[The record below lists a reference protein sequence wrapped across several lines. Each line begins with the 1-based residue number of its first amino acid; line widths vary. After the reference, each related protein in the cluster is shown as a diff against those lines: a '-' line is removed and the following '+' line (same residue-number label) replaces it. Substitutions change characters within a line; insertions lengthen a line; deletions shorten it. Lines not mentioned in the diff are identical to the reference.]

1 VTALGYHR
9 AGPADAPWLV
19 LGPSLGTTTRLWQ
32 PQLDRLAERFQVLC
46 FDLRGHGRSAVPPGP
61 YRLDDLGWDLVALLD
76 RLGVHRLSYAG
87 VSLGGMI
94 GMWLAAAAPE
104 RVDRLAVRCSS
115 AYLPPAEG
123 WLERAARA
131 RTAGTATLVGFLLTR
146 WFTEEFRLRQPKTV
160 AAVGAMLAGTP
171 DEGYA
176 GCCEAIAA
184 MDLRPTLSGIAA
196 RTLVVAGE
204 NDPAAPPVH
213 SEEIAA
219 GIRDASLVVLPR
231 AAHLANVERA
241 ATVTDLLV
249 AHFGGT
255 ND

>member
-32 PQLDRLAERFQVLC
+32 PQIDRLAERFQVLC
-46 FDLRGHGRSAVPPGP
+46 FDLRGHGKSAVPHGP
-61 YRLDDLGWDLVALLD
+61 YRLDDLGSDLVALLD

-94 GMWLAAAAPE
+94 GMWLAATAPE
-104 RVDRLAVRCSS
+104 RLDRLAVMCSS
-115 AYLPPAEG
+115 AYLSPAEG
-123 WLERAARA
+123 WLDRAARA
-131 RTAGTATLVGFLLTR
+131 RTAGTATLVGSLLTR

-196 RTLVVAGE
+196 RTLVIAGE
-204 NDPAAPPVH
+204 NDPATPPVH
-213 SEEIAA
+213 SEAIAA
-219 GIRDASLVVLPR
+219 GIRDANLVVLPR
-231 AAHLANVERA
+231 AAHLANVEQA
-241 ATVTDLLV
+241 CAVTDLLLS
-249 AHFGGT
+249 HFEGSQ
-255 ND
+255 